1 MQHDKLFEIE
11 CEMID
16 LAGLADAVLLSV
28 YHFNDHNG
36 RGATAEAEL
45 AANALPVMARTLK
58 ERLETA
64 HDRILELAGESNP
77 ETGGSPRKPNVTS
90 DTILDGCGK
99 S

>member
-64 HDRILELAGESNP
+64 HDRILELAREAQMQGQHGELAGESNP
-77 ETGGSPRKPNVTS
+77 ETGGSPRKPT
-90 DTILDGCGK
+90 
-99 S
+99 